1 MSKVFSNQALSIGAQ
16 GAQGQVFSLGNL
28 TTGINGFFNVD
39 EYSITNSP
47 NIKKY
52 EIIETTEDLLAL
64 SCTWYRIRQSK
75 HTLQPHITS
84 LLSEDLFRHVTPEDR
99 TKAEEVRDYYSKK
112 FIVMSL
118 KDQRLTQFR
127 QDLKDYL
134 VGDSKKF
141 TEKTVP
147 MVYRLPEF
155 YAHDVEFDIIKRE
168 FEKDIP
174 EFNAL
179 TSKTTNKSVRLTPV
193 KGFKKNS
200 KTRGKFTEYWLK
212 DSKNRAY
219 RFGITTTN
227 PLIGLWDMQ
236 FNNGDMVLNLNIQA
250 SCRDELQYFN
260 IGSILEG

>member
-1 MSKVFSNQALSIGAQ
+1 
-16 GAQGQVFSLGNL
+16 
-28 TTGINGFFNVD
+28 
-39 EYSITNSP
+39 
-47 NIKKY
+47 
-52 EIIETTEDLLAL
+52 
-64 SCTWYRIRQSK
+64 
-75 HTLQPHITS
+75 
-84 LLSEDLFRHVTPEDR
+84 
-99 TKAEEVRDYYSKK
+99 
-112 FIVMSL
+112 
-118 KDQRLTQFR
+118 
-127 QDLKDYL
+127 
-134 VGDSKKF
+134 
-141 TEKTVP
+141 

-155 YAHDVEFDIIKRE
+155 HAHDVEFDIIKRD

-174 EFNAL
+174 EFNTL
-179 TSKTTNKSVRLTPV
+179 TRRTINKSVRLTPV

-219 RFGITTTN
+219 RFGITATN